1 MAYDK
6 NLDRIYSD
14 RTYLSTTMVRH
25 AGTTDAAGHHVDLR
39 VPPVDRGDDGDAV
52 FQLKGGGRVR

>member
-14 RTYLSTTMVRH
+14 RTSLSTTMVRH
-25 AGTTDAAGHHVDLR
+25 AGTTEPSSR
-39 VPPVDRGDDGDAV
+39 
-52 FQLKGGGRVR
+52 